1 VKFRITSHTGFRGST
16 RSPDALELLAEQLGA
31 RRDDVSFARV
41 GSEIVAT
48 WGEDVPSSMERDER
62 AEIGRGVVF
71 EIVRDVCERTPEL
84 RLDWF
89 AVGSPQ

>member
-1 VKFRITSHTGFRGST
+1 VKFRITSHTGFRAST
-16 RSPDALELLAEQLGA
+16 RPPDALELLAEQLGA

-71 EIVRDVCERTPEL
+71 EIVRDVCERTPGL

>member
-1 VKFRITSHTGFRGST
+1 MKFRIAPHSGFKGTVR
-16 RSPDALELLAEQLGA
+16 PDDALDLLAQRLGA
-31 RRDDVSFARV
+31 RRDDVAFAKV

-48 WGEDVPSSMERDER
+48 WGEDVPSSMEPDER

-71 EIVRDVCERTPEL
+71 GIVRDVCERAPEL

-89 AVGSPQ
+89 AIGSFH

>member
-1 VKFRITSHTGFRGST
+1 MKFRITSHTGFRGPT
-16 RSPDALELLAEQLGA
+16 RPSDALELLAEQLGA

>member
-1 VKFRITSHTGFRGST
+1 MKFRITSHTGFRGST
-16 RSPDALELLAEQLGA
+16 RPPDALELLAEQLGA

-62 AEIGRGVVF
+62 AEIGRGVIF

>member
-1 VKFRITSHTGFRGST
+1 VKLSITSHAGFRGSA
-16 RSPDALELLAEQLGA
+16 RPPEALELLAQQLGA
-31 RRDDVSFARV
+31 RRDEVSFAKV

-62 AEIGRGVVF
+62 AEIGRSVVL

-89 AVGSPQ
+89 AVSSPQ